1 MPKSC
6 KKTRKLRGHVS
17 HGHGRIGKHRKH
29 PGGRGLA
36 GGEHHH
42 RIMMF
47 KYHPTYFGKLG
58 MRHLHLKR
66 NTVWTPTINVNQLW
80 TLFSEEER
88 KNVENLPAGKAA
100 LIDVTKHGFIKV
112 LGKGHLP
119 RIPLVVRAKLFS
131 KGAEKSIKEIG
142 GACELVA

>member
-6 KKTRKLRGHVS
+6 RKTRKLRGHVS
-17 HGHGRIGKHRKH
+17 HGHGRVGKHRKH

-47 KYHPTYFGKLG
+47 KYHPTYFGKHE
-58 MRHLHLKR
+58 MRHLHLMR
-66 NTVWTPTINVNQLW
+66 NREWTPSINVNQLW
-80 TLFSEEER
+80 SLFSEEER

-100 LIDVTKHGFIKV
+100 LIDVTKHGFVKV

-131 KGAEKSIKEIG
+131 KGAEKMIKEAG
-142 GACELVA
+142 GACELAA